1 MEITKKDIE
10 QLIELKREDTF
21 FNHLKTIYSFDF
33 RPTGEIGRNEIK
45 LWRQNSWNRTFYP
58 IFRFELNANN
68 HLINITD
75 KLNPIGKTFI
85 LIFLLGFLYLIFP
98 ENPFEF
104 DVIDNWPITT
114 FIIVMVITVVFIS
127 RMVYRF
133 EKKNQLEQI
142 FKLLDIEV
150 EEKKIENEWSWKNIL
165 IRLFTYPFCIF
176 LIGVNIF
183 SIIPNGQ
190 YFLALGTFLVV
201 GYYLIADIKMIVRK
215 KTTGNNV

>member
-104 DVIDNWPITT
+104 DVIDSHTIQLRCNRILTHRSERPVSPDQIPK
-114 FIIVMVITVVFIS
+114 FRNLLI
-127 RMVYRF
+127 YRP
-133 EKKNQLEQI
+133 
-142 FKLLDIEV
+142 D
-150 EEKKIENEWSWKNIL
+150 
-165 IRLFTYPFCIF
+165 
-176 LIGVNIF
+176 
-183 SIIPNGQ
+183 
-190 YFLALGTFLVV
+190 
-201 GYYLIADIKMIVRK
+201 
-215 KTTGNNV
+215 